1 VSGNGCGTRF
11 IAPAGETAIEHS
23 SAIVLQ
29 FLTRRALVQ
38 GIPVSTVGAEA
49 GMEARIA
56 RLESD
61 VAHIR
66 TDIAEVKTDLRR
78 LDTNVDNLNHTLSG
92 KIDSLKD
99 DVASAKIWA
108 LVLYIALAAGMFGT
122 MARGF
127 GWL

>member
-1 VSGNGCGTRF
+1 MQGT
-11 IAPAGETAIEHS
+11 
-23 SAIVLQ
+23 
-29 FLTRRALVQ
+29 
-38 GIPVSTVGAEA
+38 PVSTVDAEA

-78 LDTNVDNLNHTLSG
+78 LETKVDNVNQTLSG
-92 KIDSLKD
+92 KVDNVNYTLSGKVDSLKD
-99 DVASAKIWA
+99 EVASAKIWA